1 MAVTILRRTGIIGM
15 AVAIA
20 IKINGDK
27 VDKVWSEEQ
36 VEIAL
41 PSNKAQLKVSQFGTR
56 SNVLEINDGETIEI
70 TIPKLSKLIILLIIL
85 FPFLTNFI
93 PNFQYRMVSMV
104 IYAISALIILFGKNW
119 YQIKKFRV
127 LILIS

>member
-15 AVAIA
+15 AGAIA

-70 TIPKLSKLIILLIIL
+70 TTPKSSKLIILLIIL
-85 FPFLTNFI
+85 FPLLTNFI

-104 IYAISALIILFGKNW
+104 IYVIFALLILFGKNW
-119 YQIKKFRV
+119 YRIKK
-127 LILIS
+127 I

>member
-15 AVAIA
+15 AGTIA

-27 VDKVWSEEQ
+27 VDKVGSEKQ
-36 VEIAL
+36 VEINL
-41 PSNKAQLKVSQFGTR
+41 PSGKAQLKVSQFGTR

-70 TIPKLSKLIILLIIL
+70 TTPKLSNLIFLLIIL
-85 FPFLTNFI
+85 FPLLTNFI

-104 IYAISALIILFGKNW
+104 IYTIFALIILFGKNW
-119 YQIKKFRV
+119 YQIKK
-127 LILIS
+127 I